1 MRNKI
6 ILSVI
11 GVLLLALLFVYV
23 GATPA
28 ATAGVYQG
36 AGEDSLHTITVNG
49 EGRVSLAP
57 DMAAISIG
65 VTTEDKEAAKAVKTN
80 NTKAQD
86 VVKQLKS
93 YGIAEKDIRTT
104 NFTVYPRQQ
113 YDSSNKPSDTTYIVE
128 NTVYIKV
135 NDLAEVG
142 EILDAAVKAGANTI
156 SNIQFDISD
165 PSTAY
170 DQALQAAV
178 QDANGKAQVAAKAAG
193 VKLGPVHTIQT
204 SLSSSAQVSYA
215 RNMVAAVQAAPDV
228 PISPGQKDVV
238 VNVTIVYLI
247 GG

>member
-6 ILSVI
+6 VLSTI
-11 GVLLLALLFVYV
+11 AVLSLVVLFVFV
-23 GATPA
+23 GARPA
-28 ATAGVYQG
+28 ATASLYQG
-36 AGEDSLHTITVNG
+36 ESEAVLHTITVSG
-49 EGRVSLAP
+49 EGRVSLTP

-80 NTKAQD
+80 NAKAQE
-86 VVKQLKS
+86 VVTKLKS
-93 YGIAEKDIRTT
+93 FGIAEKDIRTT

-113 YDSSNKPSDTTYIVE
+113 YDSSNKPTETTYVVE

-135 NDLAEVG
+135 TSLDKVG
-142 EILDAAVKAGANTI
+142 EILDAVVKAGANTI

-165 PSTAY
+165 PAEAY
-170 DQALQAAV
+170 DQALEVAI
-178 QDANGKAQVAAKAAG
+178 QDAYGKAQVAAKAAG

-204 SLSSSAQVSYA
+204 SLSSSGPNPSA
-215 RNMVAAVQAAPDV
+215 RNMLAAAPAAPDV
-228 PISPGQKDVV
+228 PISPGQLDVV